1 MKDEEKKPELR
12 VVGEDEEPITEI
24 PDDSKGKRK
33 DERKRKVARFIKKID
48 SERIKDTVK
57 LSPAACAVIIVL
69 IFVFVYV
76 VADLSSGGF
85 LYTANGR
92 FVSFLTKS
100 SSQEF
105 SVETNADTIY
115 DFESYGN
122 GFVMLT
128 ENGITYVKKSG
139 NVSSSQQLTYSS
151 PSFEINDDR
160 VVVYDRGN
168 NSYLLMRNEN
178 VYSQQKT
185 DERIIDFA
193 LSEKD
198 NYAIAV
204 RDKNAKSVLYG
215 MDEKGKVIFQ
225 WNCPH
230 GYITDVII
238 TSSGGKVAVTV
249 LNAENAVLG
258 STVYILD
265 FEYDS
270 AYAQFDYKNETVLG
284 TKFLTN
290 KKIQVITDKNV
301 YLISGKNQKVVY
313 EYGTADICYSDLNAK
328 YSAVVTKD
336 YSHDDYYLLSLFSKT
351 GKLKYS
357 VPVNGKVRGLSVSD
371 KSVSVL
377 FADKTETYSK
387 WGKLVGSAEE
397 INHFDDIVLNGNYI
411 YVLSTDSV
419 LRYPAYGKVADSET
433 VIEDETR

>member
-1 MKDEEKKPELR
+1 MNDEENKTELH

-24 PDDSKGKRK
+24 PDDTKDKRR
-33 DERKRKVARFIKKID
+33 DERKRKAARFIKKID
-48 SERIKDTVK
+48 SKRTKNSAK
-57 LSPAACAVIIVL
+57 LSPVAYAVIIVL

-76 VADLSSGGF
+76 IADISSGGF
-85 LYTANGR
+85 IYTANGR
-92 FVSFLTKS
+92 FLSFFTDS
-100 SSQEF
+100 SSQNF

-122 GFVMLT
+122 GFVILT
-128 ENGITYVKKSG
+128 ENGISYVKKSG
-139 NVSSSQQLTYSS
+139 DISSAQQLTYSS
-151 PSFEINDDR
+151 PSMEINKDR

-198 NYAIAV
+198 NYAVAV
-204 RDKNAKSVLYG
+204 RDENAKSVLYG
-215 MDEKGKVIFQ
+215 MDAKGKVIFQ

-230 GYITDVII
+230 GYITDIAI

-249 LNAENAVLG
+249 INAENAVLE

-284 TKFLTN
+284 AKFLTN
-290 KKIQVITDKNV
+290 KKIQVVTDKNV
-301 YLISGKNQKVVY
+301 YLISGKEQKVVY
-313 EYGTADICYSDLNAK
+313 EYGTADICFSDFSEK
-328 YSAVVTKD
+328 YTVVITKD
-336 YSHDDYYLLSLFSKT
+336 YSHDDYYQLLLFSKT
-351 GKLKYS
+351 GKLRCS
-357 VPVNGKVRGLSVSD
+357 TGISGKVRGLSASD

-377 FADKTETYSK
+377 FSDKTETYSK
-387 WGKLVGSAEE
+387 RGKLVGSAENL
-397 INHFDDIVLNGNYI
+397 NHFDDIVLNGNYI
-411 YVLSTDSV
+411 YVLTADTV
-419 LRYPAYGKVADSET
+419 RKYPAYGNISDSDT
-433 VIEDETR
+433 VIEDVTG

>member
-12 VVGEDEEPITEI
+12 VVGEDEDPITEI

-33 DERKRKVARFIKKID
+33 DERKRKIARLIKKID
-48 SERIKDTVK
+48 SERIKDTVN
-57 LSPAACAVIIVL
+57 LSPVSCAVIIAL

-76 VADLSSGGF
+76 IADLSSGGF

-92 FVSFLTKS
+92 FVSFLTSS
-100 SSQEF
+100 SSQNF

-139 NVSSSQQLTYSS
+139 SVSSSQQLTYSS
-151 PSFEINDDR
+151 PSLEINDKR
-160 VVVYDRGN
+160 AVVYDRGN

-178 VYSQQKT
+178 IYSQQKT
-185 DERIIDFA
+185 DDRIIDFA
-193 LSEKD
+193 LSSKD

-284 TKFLTN
+284 TKFLTD
-290 KKIQVITDKNV
+290 KKIQVVTDKNV

-313 EYGTADICYSDLNAK
+313 EYGTADICFSDFNDK
-328 YSAVVTKD
+328 YSAVITKD
-336 YSHDDYYLLSLFSKT
+336 YSHDDYYLLSLFSKS

-357 VPVNGKVRGLSVSD
+357 VPVTGKVRGLSVSD

-377 FADKTETYSK
+377 FSDKTETYSK
-387 WGKLVGSAEE
+387 WGKLVGSADE

-411 YVLSTDSV
+411 YVLSTDAV
-419 LRYPAYGKVADSET
+419 LRYPAYGKVADSEP

>member
-411 YVLSTDSV
+411 YVLSTDAV

>member
-12 VVGEDEEPITEI
+12 VVGENDEPITEI

-33 DERKRKVARFIKKID
+33 DERKRKVARFFKKID
-48 SERIKDTVK
+48 SKRTSNSAR
-57 LSPAACAVIIVL
+57 LSPVAYAVIIVL

-76 VADLSSGGF
+76 IADISSGGF
-85 LYTANGR
+85 IYTANGR
-92 FVSFLTKS
+92 FVSFLTDS
-100 SSQEF
+100 SSQKF

-115 DFESYGN
+115 NFESYGN
-122 GFVMLT
+122 GFVMLS

-139 NVSSSQQLTYSS
+139 NTSSSQQLTYSS
-151 PSFEINDDR
+151 PSMEINNDR

-193 LSEKD
+193 LSTKD
-198 NYAIAV
+198 NYAVAV
-204 RDKNAKSVLYG
+204 RSEKAKSVLYG

-230 GYITDVII
+230 GYITDVSI
-238 TSSGGKVAVTV
+238 TSSGGKVAVSV
-249 LNAENAVLG
+249 INAENAVLG
-258 STVYILD
+258 STVYVLD

-270 AYAQFDYKNETVLG
+270 AYAQFDYKNETVIG
-284 TKFLTN
+284 TKFLSDR
-290 KKIQVITDKNV
+290 KIQVVTDKNV
-301 YLISGKNQKVVY
+301 YLISGKEQKVVY
-313 EYGTADICYSDLNAK
+313 EYGTADICFSDFNDK
-328 YSAVVTKD
+328 YTAVITKD
-336 YSHDDYYLLSLFSKT
+336 YSHDDYYLLSLFSKA
-351 GKLKYS
+351 GKLKFS

-371 KSVSVL
+371 KSVAVL

-387 WGKLVGSAEE
+387 WGKLVGSAEN

-411 YVLSTDSV
+411 YVLSADTV
-419 LRYPAYGKVADSET
+419 KKYPAYGNVSDPDV
-433 VIEDETR
+433 VIEDVTE

>member
-168 NSYLLMRNEN
+168 NSYLLIRNEN

-411 YVLSTDSV
+411 YVLSTDAV

>member
-1 MKDEEKKPELR
+1 MKDEEKKPELH
-12 VVGEDEEPITEI
+12 VVGEDENPITEI
-24 PDDSKGKRK
+24 PDDSKDKRN
-33 DERKRKVARFIKKID
+33 DERKRKAARFLKKID
-48 SERIKDTVK
+48 SSRVK
-57 LSPAACAVIIVL
+57 NTARLSPVAYAVIIVL

-76 VADLSSGGF
+76 IADLCSGGF

-92 FVSFLTKS
+92 FVSFLTKN

-151 PSFEINDDR
+151 PSLEINDDR

-178 VYSQQKT
+178 IYSQQKT

-193 LSEKD
+193 LSSKD

-204 RDKNAKSVLYG
+204 RDKNSKSVLYG
-215 MDEKGKVIFQ
+215 MDAKGKVIFQ

-230 GYITDVII
+230 GYITDVVI

-258 STVYILD
+258 STVYVLD

-284 TKFLTN
+284 TKFITN
-290 KKIQVITDKNV
+290 KKIQVVTDKNV
-301 YLISGKNQKVVY
+301 YLISGKDQKIVY
-313 EYGTADICYSDLNAK
+313 EYGTADICFSDFGEK
-328 YSAVVTKD
+328 YSAVITKD

-397 INHFDDIVLNGNYI
+397 INHFDDIVLNGNYM
-411 YVLSTDSV
+411 YVLSADTV
-419 LRYPAYGKVADSET
+419 LRYPAYGSVSDSET
-433 VIEDETR
+433 VIEEETR

>member
-1 MKDEEKKPELR
+1 MKDEENKTELH

-24 PDDSKGKRK
+24 PDDTKDKRH
-33 DERKRKVARFIKKID
+33 DERKRKAARFIKKID
-48 SERIKDTVK
+48 SKRMKDSAR
-57 LSPAACAVIIVL
+57 LSPFAYAVIIVL

-76 VADLSSGGF
+76 IADISSGGF
-85 LYTANGR
+85 IYTANGR
-92 FVSFLTKS
+92 FVSFFTDS
-100 SSQEF
+100 SSQSF

-128 ENGITYVKKSG
+128 ENGISYVKKSG
-139 NVSSSQQLTYSS
+139 DISSGQQLTYSS
-151 PSFEINDDR
+151 PSMEINKDR

-168 NSYLLMRNEN
+168 TSYLLMRNEN
-178 VYSQQKT
+178 LYSQQKT

-198 NYAIAV
+198 NYAVAV
-204 RDKNAKSVLYG
+204 RDQNAKSVLYG
-215 MDEKGKVIFQ
+215 MDAKGKVIFQ

-230 GYITDVII
+230 GYITDVSI

-249 LNAENAVLG
+249 INAENAVLD

-284 TKFLTN
+284 AKFLTN
-290 KKIQVITDKNV
+290 RKIQVVTDKNV
-301 YLISGKNQKVVY
+301 YLISGKEQKVVY
-313 EYGTADICYSDLNAK
+313 EYGTADICFSDFSEK
-328 YSAVVTKD
+328 YTAVITKD

-351 GKLKYS
+351 GKLRYS
-357 VPVNGKVRGLSVSD
+357 VGINGKVRGLSVSD
-371 KSVSVL
+371 KSVAVL

-387 WGKLVGSAEE
+387 WGKLVGSAEN

-411 YVLSTDSV
+411 YVLSADTV
-419 LRYPAYGKVADSET
+419 RKYPAYGNISDSDA
-433 VIEDETR
+433 VVEDETK